1 MKKKLTALLAALAL
15 SLSLAPAALAAGEA
29 EPNNDYATAAAIRV
43 NETVN
48 GSFTPQG
55 GKGDS
60 DWYKFTLSEPGQ
72 VELSFETPANVYFS
86 VEVHAINEKGAL
98 ERIFLRSFPNVP
110 NAVANSVPN
119 RAVPLCLDAGTYYLE
134 LSASSSYEG
143 VYSFRADVTFMGS
156 GSLEYE
162 PNGDYTR
169 ATGIDL
175 DTHISGSFTPLAS
188 KGDSD
193 WYKFTL
199 DKPGQVALSFE
210 TPADVY
216 FSVEIHAVNEKGA
229 LERIFLRSF
238 PNLPNAVAN
247 SVPNQAVPLCLDA
260 GTYYLELSASSS
272 YEGAYSFRADF
283 TPLTAGWL
291 EYEPNGDYTRASAID
306 LNATVTGSFTPL
318 ASKGDS
324 DWYQLVMPGA
334 GGLTLSFAT
343 PADVYFSIN
352 LHRINERG
360 ALERICN
367 ESFPNVSNASAA
379 TVNRAMEPIYLAAGT
394 YYLELRAS
402 SSYEGAYTFQAA
414 SDAAPKPDVPSSWAA
429 EEVSAAID
437 AGLVPDSLRKNYTGT
452 VTRSQ
457 VAGMFILLLEKSS
470 GRDIEALMDRK
481 GVEIDPA
488 AFTDTSDPDVL
499 AANALGIINGIGGG
513 KFAPNG
519 TFTRAQIAAILNRVA
534 TVLDVDTSGYTH
546 SFTDVAGHW
555 ASSELGWPVHA
566 GIIKGVGGTRF
577 DPDGI
582 LTTEQVILMVYRAWE
597 AL

>member
-1 MKKKLTALLAALAL
+1 MKKKLTALLAVLAL

-29 EPNNDYATAAAIRV
+29 EPNNDYTTATSIRV

-48 GSFTPQG
+48 GSFTP
-55 GKGDS
+55 
-60 DWYKFTLSEPGQ
+60 
-72 VELSFETPANVYFS
+72 
-86 VEVHAINEKGAL
+86 
-98 ERIFLRSFPNVP
+98 
-110 NAVANSVPN
+110 
-119 RAVPLCLDAGTYYLE
+119 
-134 LSASSSYEG
+134 
-143 VYSFRADVTFMGS
+143 S
-156 GSLEYE
+156 GR
-162 PNGDYTR
+162 N
-169 ATGIDL
+169 
-175 DTHISGSFTPLAS
+175 
-188 KGDSD
+188 GDSD

-199 DKPGQVALSFE
+199 DEPGRVVFSFEAPSRIYFTGSLRCADEKGDLKEIYHDYFNGLPNAVSDTISHEAVPLFLDKGTYYLCLYADSAYEGAYTLQAGCTPLSAGSLEYEPNNDYTKATPIDLNTVVSGSFTPIRDNDENDWYRFTMPAPGRLDLSVTALSG
-210 TPADVY
+210 VS
-216 FSVEIHAVNEKGA
+216 FSLHLNGINEKGA
-229 LERIFLRSF
+229 LEQVYQQTFSGSH
-238 PNLPNAVAN
+238 N
-247 SVPNQAVPLCLDA
+247 STTATVNHTAESVYLSA
-260 GTYYLELSASSS
+260 GTYYLQ
-272 YEGAYSFRADF
+272 FWAD
-283 TPLTAGWL
+283 
-291 EYEPNGDYTRASAID
+291 
-306 LNATVTGSFTPL
+306 
-318 ASKGDS
+318 
-324 DWYQLVMPGA
+324 
-334 GGLTLSFAT
+334 
-343 PADVYFSIN
+343 
-352 LHRINERG
+352 
-360 ALERICN
+360 
-367 ESFPNVSNASAA
+367 
-379 TVNRAMEPIYLAAGT
+379 
-394 YYLELRAS
+394 

-534 TVLDVDTSGYTH
+534 TVLDVDTGGYTH
-546 SFTDVAGHW
+546 SFTDMAGHW